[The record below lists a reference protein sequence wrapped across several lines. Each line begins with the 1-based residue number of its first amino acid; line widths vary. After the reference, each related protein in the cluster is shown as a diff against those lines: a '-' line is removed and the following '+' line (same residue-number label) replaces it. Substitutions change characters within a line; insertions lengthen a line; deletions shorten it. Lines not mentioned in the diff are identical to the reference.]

1 MCLQNKLEQCWG
13 RAHRNS
19 NQNYINYKN
28 SNNDGK
34 IKTERKQKA
43 SYFRKQ
49 PRHALP
55 GFRIKFSHGTI
66 CYRSALQRDIHPTHE
81 AMPLYPRW
89 QYPPWQR
96 VKKFLLM
103 QQNQALLHHWTPVK
117 FCGIIWDETRHSHR
131 PLPCQCPNTV
141 IFSVTSYEQR
151 LTANTKAKHF
161 R

>member
-66 CYRSALQRDIHPTHE
+66 RYRSALQRDIHPTHE
-81 AMPLYPRW
+81 AMPLYACW

-103 QQNQALLHHWTPVK
+103 QPNQALLHTTGHLWNSVVLSGMKPDIHTDHYPVSAQTL
-117 FCGIIWDETRHSHR
+117 W
-131 PLPCQCPNTV
+131 
-141 IFSVTSYEQR
+141 FSVLPHMS
-151 LTANTKAKHF
+151 KDW
-161 R
+161 